1 MAEIEPLPATTRHL
15 VIDMQRLFA
24 EETDWHTP
32 AIADILPNVL
42 RLSRERPDRTLFA
55 RFMVP
60 ANPALA
66 SGRWQTYYHRW
77 ANLTA
82 DRLAPGMLDLVA
94 PLAALA
100 TPASVVD
107 KTTYSIFES
116 PGFDGRLKAEGVD
129 TLVFSGVETD
139 VCVLAS
145 LFDAVDR
152 GYRVVAVSDAMASSS
167 PASHAAMMEHLFPR
181 LPEQIDVAA
190 TDTVLKAWAQ

>member
-24 EETDWHTP
+24 EETEWHTP

-42 RLSRERPDRTLFA
+42 RLSRERLDRTLFA

-60 ANPALA
+60 ANPERAN
-66 SGRWQTYYHRW
+66 GRWQTYYRRW
-77 ANLTA
+77 ANLTVE
-82 DRLAPGMLDLVA
+82 RLDPGMLDLVA

-100 TPASVVD
+100 RPATLVD
-107 KTTYSIFES
+107 KTTYSIFEA
-116 PGFDGRLKAEGVD
+116 PGFDARLKAEGVD

-167 PASHAAMMEHLFPR
+167 PASHAAMLEHLFPR
-181 LPEQIDVAA
+181 LPEQVDVVT
-190 TDTVLKAWAQ
+190 TDAVLRAWAR